1 MATTTPNF
9 GWPVPTSSD
18 LVKNGATAIEGLGDA
33 IDASL
38 LDLKGGT
45 TNQVLAKNSNTD
57 MDFKW
62 VADASGIPATIL
74 DAKGDI
80 IAATAA
86 DTASRLAV
94 GANGT
99 VLTADSAEATGLKW
113 ATPSSGMTNP
123 LTTTGDTIYSSSG
136 STPARLG
143 IGTTGQ
149 VLTVASGI
157 PSWATPAA
165 AGSGPTFKA
174 TRTGGN
180 QSFSAST
187 TTKIQYN
194 TEIWDSNSCY
204 DPTTNYRFTP
214 TTAGY
219 YEVTVSAYIS
229 QGSTSDVY
237 LYIRKN
243 GADNSLLYAGATAAS
258 SSVQI
263 NALVD
268 MNGSSDYLEAFI
280 YAEGSSPSII
290 GTGTY
295 SYFNSIFIRGL

>member
-113 ATPSSGMTNP
+113 ATP
-123 LTTTGDTIYSSSG
+123 
-136 STPARLG
+136 
-143 IGTTGQ
+143 
-149 VLTVASGI
+149 
-157 PSWATPAA
+157 AA

-243 GADNSLLYAGATAAS
+243 GADNSLLYAGATAAA

-280 YAEGSSPSII
+280 YAEGSSPSVI